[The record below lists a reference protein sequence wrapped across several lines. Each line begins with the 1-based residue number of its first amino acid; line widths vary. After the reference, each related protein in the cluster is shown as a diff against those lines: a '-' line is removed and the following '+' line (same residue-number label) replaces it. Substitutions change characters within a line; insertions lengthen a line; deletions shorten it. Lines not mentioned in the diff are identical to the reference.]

1 MSNQNIFQRRR
12 LEDAL
17 PLDRDVRVI
26 LPRFRETVN
35 GGSEPVGPPA
45 RDAMLDGRP
54 EPDFDAEGQREEE
67 DSLHEHAQHVLS
79 HEVVSEAVRSD
90 RFKS

>member
-1 MSNQNIFQRRR
+1 
-12 LEDAL
+12 
-17 PLDRDVRVI
+17 
-26 LPRFRETVN
+26 
-35 GGSEPVGPPA
+35 
-45 RDAMLDGRP
+45 MLDGRP

-67 DSLHEHAQHVLS
+67 DALHEHAQHVLS